1 MKHLFL
7 TLMAI
12 LSITTATSQ
21 TVVGD
26 ATLPNT
32 MSLEGAD
39 LLCLTVQE
47 CVRNYGLIYMLADFI

>member
-1 MKHLFL
+1 MKNLFL

-12 LSITTATSQ
+12 LSITTASAQ

-32 MSLEGAD
+32 MTLEGSD
-39 LLCLTVQE
+39 LMR
-47 CVRNYGLIYMLADFI
+47 RNA